1 MSLTHL
7 TYVAPIRHGTRPR
20 RPDYEQLEA
29 AVALNDEGKHLEAIH
44 KAFAH
49 LFVDVQVPDLS
60 TQAFEFTQGSS
71 KVTAKIEGDDLVIA
85 VPLVRLPDG
94 GRAIAALRF
103 VLTKLAA
110 NGQLHQPRLRG
121 DDIYLEYRDRVAR
134 MHPAKVIEVLKR
146 MPMQADAN
154 DDWLIGQF
162 GALPLERADLGQ
174 LDAAEL
180 ARADTIWTD
189 HWHEVEELSKE
200 SQRKRSI
207 FFLNEVTAYA
217 VHRLNF
223 ALPLTGFVGSKLAE
237 AAATFND
244 GQGDPDKR
252 EASMAKAIKEFKAVS
267 PDELHKSLGHATYA
281 ISPLAEGTPKVLSG
295 YFSGGNYIETIDR
308 YRKSDK
314 QIDAALALMCT
325 YNFLLARY
333 SWPEPVEQAL
343 EDGLA
348 KSSGKAWREAA
359 DVMWHHAHEL
369 VNQFGEDEEEG
380 DGDGEEGEDDGDGAG
395 EEDGGQ
401 S

>member
-1 MSLTHL
+1 MSITSL
-7 TYVAPIRHGTRPR
+7 TYVPPIRRGTRPS

-29 AVALNDEGKHLEAIH
+29 AVALNDEGKHVEAVH

-49 LFVDVQVPDLS
+49 LFHTDIPDLAK
-60 TQAFEFTQGSS
+60 QPFTFVQGSS
-71 KVTAKIEGDDLVIA
+71 RVTARIEGDDLVIA

-121 DDIYLEYRDRVAR
+121 DDIYLEFRDRVAR
-134 MHPAKVIEVLKR
+134 MHPVKVLEVLRR
-146 MPMQADAN
+146 MPLAADTN

-162 GALPLERADLGQ
+162 GALPLERAELGA
-174 LDAAEL
+174 LDEAEL
-180 ARADTIWTD
+180 ARADTIWHD

-200 SQRKRSI
+200 SQRKRSL

-217 VHRLNF
+217 LHRLNF
-223 ALPLTGFVGSKLAE
+223 ALPLSGFVGARLNE

-244 GQGDPDKR
+244 GNGDPMKR
-252 EASMAKAIKEFKAVS
+252 EASMAKALKDMKAVT
-267 PDELHKSLGHATYA
+267 PAELHGSLGHATYA

-295 YFSGGNYIETIDR
+295 YFAGGNYIETIDR

-314 QIDAALALMCT
+314 QIDAALALICT

-333 SWPEPVEQAL
+333 AWPAEVEARL
-343 EDGLA
+343 EDGLM
-348 KSSGKAWREAA
+348 KSSGKPWREAA
-359 DVMWHHAHEL
+359 DVMWHHAKEL
-369 VNQFGEDEEEG
+369 VAEFGEDEEDSADE
-380 DGDGEEGEDDGDGAG
+380 DGSDDGADESANP
-395 EEDGGQ
+395 DGGE